1 MLLSLKKFMECYAL
15 ETFYSFGIT
24 PYLWISNLI
33 IKYYVNVIKKEDDQ
47 RVQVAYFSIQDR
59 LIIQLRYR
67 FEYISREEY
76 NIDIAIGD
84 VLNMDSL

>member
-1 MLLSLKKFMECYAL
+1 M
-15 ETFYSFGIT
+15 
-24 PYLWISNLI
+24 
-33 IKYYVNVIKKEDDQ
+33 NVIKKEDDQ

-67 FEYISREEY
+67 FEDISREEY